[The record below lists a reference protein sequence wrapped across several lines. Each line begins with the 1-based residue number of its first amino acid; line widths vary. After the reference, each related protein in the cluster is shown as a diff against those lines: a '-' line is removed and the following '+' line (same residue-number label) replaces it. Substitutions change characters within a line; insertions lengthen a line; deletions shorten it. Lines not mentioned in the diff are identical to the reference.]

1 MNKLAKKSILYL
13 VLFISIITST
23 AFASGGTNSF
33 YLQVDK
39 DSTSNISD
47 IQYVSEKGLISRVS
61 TVQNGTNLYN
71 IKNQLKQVGDRD
83 SIKLDVTFKPNVVIN
98 DYVYKN
104 VVTMQQSFPV
114 IKVPTYKFHD
124 IYLGPKDTIAD
135 INRKLEESAY
145 SDDETDKSS
154 RPRFYFDNIG
164 EIYDTFYGSKTATVK
179 YQYKLGYLPLSKSVK
194 VYRVKTI
201 KATISKD
208 MTEQEIENKL
218 KSSINYANYSTNT
231 IEFNSSD
238 IKELKNSTSKTSI
251 PFSIKSK
258 EGDILYKGNVGI
270 NYIDKIY
277 PEDSKDLVKFTVSM
291 CNGLQKVDVI
301 GDTKLYDSY
310 FDGNNIIYKFKKGS
324 QVDLKLE
331 SDNRYNFTRVLLS
344 EDRDG
349 VNATTDYEWKV
360 EKNSQTITG
369 TVPEANRNIK
379 ITTTLNLGDLTV
391 SFKPFEPKDG
401 ILKGSYTATY
411 RKMDPIKS
419 TPSGYNTDLRSTA
432 NIKGPNIYDITTYT
446 YEYNNIMRGIDY
458 PIAEDNK
465 EQKLYYAS
473 YGTGKIAIYTK
484 IQDRDYL
491 YVGDNLEDI
500 IKGNRDIIRAENADL
515 SKTII
520 NPTIDTSK
528 PSELVDPTNLV
539 GDLKPSN
546 AKVTYVADID
556 NDQETP
562 STKDVELKLKVV
574 NKCNGLRP
582 LTIYRGF
589 EDNIA
594 YKTDNNKG
602 YIYNQSIQ
610 DEIKEN
616 IIGQIN
622 GKPIRVYLSEIEAE
636 NKSKSEEFA
645 YYIDLGDPSH
655 KDLPGFTKKDGNN
668 LPYEPKDIKRLSG
681 QINIKELVLYNNGK
695 KIISLNSNKDM
706 NKYKIGDKYIYRFG
720 QFQFENNYVLP
731 RISYIIGD
739 NDRNIKATRKIDAKL
754 SNITSNIEDVAYYR
768 TNSNGTKEISGYNTG
783 KFFIQ
788 NGKIAKTDN
797 IKLNGK
803 AVPNSTYFEKLIFN
817 NLPEVGKNYI
827 KDIRIEDTTDYKN
840 NCYENRENCREID
853 FSKPTYDEN
862 EKDFNKRRLAPPY
875 IIKSKVVVEYDPN
888 VIKNENVK
896 TYDFETLLDIVKD
909 RIDNT
914 PSVTKIQYIS
924 DAPMVYKGEV
934 PDKTIIKNGIVIY
947 VNGKKMDTD
956 FDIVNYDTSELG
968 NSRATIKIKSNGKE
982 YTAPINILV
991 VDKFNPENKD
1001 TYINIK
1007 KEKSG
1012 NNEIIYD
1019 FSGEREVKYVNK
1031 LGIFD
1036 ELFANNFK
1044 RSVKYGNGPI
1054 SNIIYDE
1061 NESVAPDKGNRVVV
1075 NDIKFTKSTT
1085 TELFSGAN
1093 KVYPSRI
1100 DMTIYGNYFNNNS
1113 QIPVEGV
1120 VKLSLILN
1128 DVRPNNHE
1136 IIDEIKLANKTYYLY
1151 HQVYDK
1157 NGNIG
1162 PSLLLK
1168 PSDLAKLYTPINI
1181 ISNYKQLYTINFN
1194 YNNTKITNW
1203 SLKSFPGQEIKS
1215 TDLGEDVL
1223 SHLIGYDVPW
1233 DEVKTD
1239 STGKE
1244 YGVVKLDSNPKTIN
1258 LAKELVNY
1266 KINFVDKLGNPI
1278 IAEGIKTFGKIGSGT
1293 RVKDI
1298 IKSVEGYIPFDS
1310 EDMNKFNNFKFTK
1323 ENNEVTITL
1332 REIPDVEVNDFRTNE
1347 KYYPGKTDIN
1357 KFLERNMDL
1366 IAPKLLSTETN
1377 MMKECGIIE
1386 YIKVQNTDSDLTK
1399 LEDKTGE
1406 LIIKYFDGQV
1416 RRYDFKYNYKIAYNI
1431 TADQFKNMTIKV
1443 GEKVPSGL
1451 DWANNLTGIKSYDIK
1466 IIDFVENKP
1475 GKYNVQITVTDKN
1488 GDTVDA
1494 IYKTLTVLNKD
1505 EENPV
1510 VPENPTNP
1518 DTPSKPDDKYKPIL
1532 PGEDLSPK
1540 NGGNTGNITEIIPK
1554 PNVNPNNGNGN
1565 IIQLGEEI
1573 TPNPTDKDT
1582 TVVVPEKPDNGVVGN
1597 DNNYNNS
1604 SGGVIGNN
1612 NSNYEISD
1620 NNIAGP
1626 SIGSHFGDKTGNTVP
1641 KYVDNDTPSY
1651 EGGAKEDKKVDNIQ
1665 SNKILSETIRYAQN
1679 IIINSEK
1686 YSKKT
1691 YSEFLD
1697 KYNEVDNIIKSGKEV
1712 SEDKA
1717 KALNEELVK
1726 TMTNLKAK
1734 GFFKGDNVTYVE
1746 LDLRNA
1752 KMTSDIKDKDGNIIG
1767 KYELAGLPKLINNR
1781 TYLAIRD
1788 VANVLGINVDWDNS
1802 KRTATFMN
1810 NNNVVSINI
1819 DTKDV
1824 MVNGKNQ
1831 NKTKNN
1837 IKLIN
1842 DRIYC
1847 PLTQI
1852 SKYFGISNGNSKDNV
1867 DQDIEYFDNG
1877 TVRIYI
1883 K

>member
-23 AFASGGTNSF
+23 VFASGGANSF
-33 YLQVDK
+33 HLQVDK
-39 DSTSNISD
+39 DSESDIND
-47 IQYVSEKGLISRVS
+47 IQYVSEKGLIDGVS
-61 TVQNGTNLYN
+61 TTENGESLYN
-71 IKNQLKQVGDRD
+71 IKDKLTKVGDH
-83 SIKLDVTFKPNVVIN
+83 SNIKLDVTFKPNVVIN
-98 DYVYKN
+98 GYVYRDG
-104 VVTMQQSFPV
+104 VTMQQNFSV
-114 IKVPTYKFHD
+114 VRVPTYNFHD
-124 IYLGPKDTIAD
+124 IYLDSDDTIAD
-135 INRKLEESAY
+135 INRKLKEAAY
-145 SDDETDKSS
+145 SDDETGKSS
-154 RPRFYFDNIG
+154 NPRFYFDNIG
-164 EIYDTFYGSKTATVK
+164 EIYDTFYGSKSTTVK

-201 KATISKD
+201 KATISNS
-208 MTEQEIENKL
+208 MTEEEIKNRL
-218 KSSINYANYSTNT
+218 KSSISYDNYSTNT
-231 IEFNSSD
+231 ILFNDSD
-238 IKELKNSTSKTSI
+238 IKSLKNSTSKTSI
-251 PFSIKSK
+251 PFIIKSEEGK
-258 EGDILYKGNVGI
+258 ELYKGNIDI
-270 NYIDKIY
+270 NYIDQTHS
-277 PEDSKDLVKFTVSM
+277 ENDLVTFTIGMQDGIQS
-291 CNGLQKVDVI
+291 VI
-301 GDTKLYDSY
+301 PSKDTKLYYSA
-310 FDGNNIIYKFKKGS
+310 FDNGNIIYKFKKGS
-324 QVDLKLE
+324 KVTLDFK
-331 SDNRYNFTRVLLS
+331 SDNRYNFDSVLAS
-344 EDRDG
+344 EVGDD
-349 VNATTDYEWKV
+349 VNSTTDYEWKV
-360 EKNSQTITG
+360 ERNSKVITG
-369 TVPEANRNIK
+369 TIQEVRRNMD
-379 ITTTLNLGDLTV
+379 ITSRLNTEYLTV
-391 SFKPFEPKDG
+391 RFAPEHPRAG
-401 ILKGSYTATY
+401 ILKGSYTY
-411 RKMDPIKS
+411 SYEKMTPITS
-419 TPSGYNTDLRSTA
+419 IPYDYINDLDQD
-432 NIKGPNIYDITTYT
+432 KNIYDTTIYT
-446 YEYNNIMRGIDY
+446 YKYNNIMNGTNY
-458 PIAEDNK
+458 PIAEDNT

-473 YGTGKIAIYTK
+473 YSTGKVAIYTEV
-484 IQDRDYL
+484 QDRDYL
-491 YVGDNLEDI
+491 YVGESLEDL
-500 IKGNRDIIRAENADL
+500 IKGNMEIIRAKNADL
-515 SKTII
+515 SKTVI
-520 NPTIDTSK
+520 NPTINTSK
-528 PSELVDPTNLV
+528 PSELLDPTNLT

-546 AKVTYVADID
+546 AKVTYVADIG
-556 NDQETP
+556 NDKGTP
-562 STKDVELKLKVV
+562 STKDVNLKLKVV
-574 NKCNGLRP
+574 NRCSSLASI
-582 LTIYRGF
+582 TINRGF

-594 YKTDNNKG
+594 YQTDNNKR

-616 IIGQIN
+616 VTGQIN
-622 GKPIRVYLSEIEAE
+622 DKQVKVYLSEVEAE

-645 YYIDLGDPSH
+645 YYIDLGDPSENH

-668 LPYEPKDIKRLSG
+668 LPYEPKDIKRLDG
-681 QINIKELVLYNNGK
+681 QIEVKKLTLYNNGK
-695 KIISLNSNKDM
+695 KIISINSSDDIE
-706 NKYKIGDKYIYRFG
+706 KYKIGDKYIYRIG
-720 QFQFENNYVLP
+720 QFQFDSSHIMPTIY
-731 RISYIIGD
+731 YQIGESD
-739 NDRNIKATRKIDAKL
+739 TDIYAKEDL
-754 SNITSNIEDVAYYR
+754 RVNLTDITSNFDDIAYY
-768 TNSNGTKEISGYNTG
+768 TTDSDGNKKVTDYNTG

-788 NGKIAKTDN
+788 DGKIGKTNN
-797 IKLNGK
+797 IKSDDK
-803 AVPNSTYFEKLIFN
+803 IIPNSTYFEKLIFSS
-817 NLPEVGKNYI
+817 LPELGKNYI
-827 KDIRIEDTTDYKN
+827 KSIRVDDTTNYENNCDKN
-840 NCYENRENCREID
+840 NENCRKID

-862 EKDFNKRRLAPPY
+862 EKDPDRRRLAPPY
-875 IIKSKVVVEYDPN
+875 VIRSKVVVEYDPT
-888 VIKNENVK
+888 VIKNKNAK
-896 TYDFETLLDIVKD
+896 TYNFETNLDIIKEE
-909 RIDNT
+909 IDNT
-914 PSVTKIQYIS
+914 PNVTKIQYVA
-924 DAPMVYKGEV
+924 DAPMVYKGET
-934 PDKTIIKNGIVIY
+934 PDKTVIKNGILIY
-947 VNGKKMDTD
+947 IDGEKIDTDFEILDYDTSKLGYGKAKIKIVSNGKKYIT
-956 FDIVNYDTSELG
+956 
-968 NSRATIKIKSNGKE
+968 
-982 YTAPINILV
+982 PINILV
-991 VDKFNPENKD
+991 VDKINPENKD
-1001 TYINIK
+1001 TNININ

-1019 FSGEREVKYVNK
+1019 ASGEREVKYVNK

-1036 ELFANNFK
+1036 ESFANNFK
-1044 RSVKYGNGPI
+1044 RSVKYGNDPI

-1061 NESVAPDKGNRVVV
+1061 KGSSVPDKENRIIV
-1075 NDIKFTKSTT
+1075 NDIKFDKNISS
-1085 TELFSGAN
+1085 ELFSGGN
-1093 KVYPSRI
+1093 KIYPNLINMSVYGS
-1100 DMTIYGNYFNNNS
+1100 YFNNTS
-1113 QIPVEGV
+1113 KTVSDGV
-1120 VKLSLILN
+1120 IKLQLILDEN
-1128 DVRPNNHE
+1128 KPRDKE
-1136 IIDEIKLANKTYYLY
+1136 IIDEIEFNNKTYYLY
-1151 HQVYDK
+1151 CQVFDK
-1157 NGNIG
+1157 NGGTG
-1162 PSLLLK
+1162 PLLLLK

-1194 YNNTKITNW
+1194 YNNTKITNL
-1203 SLKSFPGQEIKS
+1203 SVKSFPGQEIKS

-1223 SHLIGYDVPW
+1223 SQLIGYDVLW

-1244 YGVVKLDSNPKTIN
+1244 YGIVKLDSNPKTIN
-1258 LAKELVNY
+1258 LTKELVNY

-1278 IAEGIKTFGKIGSGT
+1278 VAEGIKTIGKIGSGT

-1310 EDMNKFNNFKFTK
+1310 EDMSKFNNFKFTK

-1451 DWANNLTGIKSYDIK
+1451 DWANNLAGIKSYDIK

-1488 GDTVDA
+1488 GDMVDA

-1505 EENPV
+1505 EEKPV

-1518 DTPSKPDDKYKPIL
+1518 DTPSKPDGKYKPIL

-1565 IIQLGEEI
+1565 IIQPGEEI

-1651 EGGAKEDKKVDNIQ
+1651 EGSAKEDKKVDNIQ

-1802 KRTATFMN
+1802 KRTATFMD

-1824 MVNGKNQ
+1824 MVNGKKQ